1 MTAAA
6 TVAPGAFLTLHY
18 RLAGPQGDVVNTFA
32 GPPATLTLGAG
43 SLAPALEQ
51 RLLGLAE
58 GARATFEV
66 PAGEA
71 FGQRSA
77 DMIQWLARKEL
88 DELDAPDATYAVGEV
103 LELAR
108 PDGEGTFAG
117 VVLAVRADGA
127 LQLDFNHPLAGRAV
141 TFEVQLIGVMNDE

>member
-18 RLAGPQGDVVNTFA
+18 RLAGPQGDVVNTFP

-88 DELDAPDATYAVGEV
+88 DELDAPDATYTVGEV

>member
-88 DELDAPDATYAVGEV
+88 DELDAPDATYTVGEV